1 MGACERR
8 KEGMEASSIPQLP
21 WLSGQVVEDALLCVA
36 LVHSEPGCF
45 PLCLF
50 PLPSFPTSLACC
62 CLGSIGYHHPLRNL

>member
-8 KEGMEASSIPQLP
+8 KEGMEAASIPQLP

-45 PLCLF
+45 PLCVCFLF
-50 PLPSFPTSLACC
+50 PPSPLHWLTAAWEVLATTT
-62 CLGSIGYHHPLRNL
+62 P